1 MAEQRSL
8 KSFVT
13 GSIPVWGAIFKCLV
27 SSPAERQ
34 SLKLCAVGSTPIRGS
49 IFRASSSET
58 VEHIAE
64 RLWVG
69 GSIPSLPATGC
80 DIRSACSLGLSPS
93 TTANGQRCRLSAP
106 RSKTSAD
113 HQFRP
118 SSSVGQEAGQNRVF
132 PIHMQPAG
140 RRVRRGKGMS
150 VRILMRSDRKSTGCN
165 KPGVG
170 GSSPSLGTNLVE

>member
-1 MAEQRSL
+1 MAERRSL
-8 KSFVT
+8 KSSVT
-13 GSIPVWGAIFKCLV
+13 GSSPVWGANFKYLV
-27 SSPAERQ
+27 SSPEERQ
-34 SLKLCAVGSTPIRGS
+34 SLKLCAVGSTPIRGT
-49 IFRASSSET
+49 IF
-58 VEHIAE
+58 
-64 RLWVG
+64 
-69 GSIPSLPATGC
+69 GC